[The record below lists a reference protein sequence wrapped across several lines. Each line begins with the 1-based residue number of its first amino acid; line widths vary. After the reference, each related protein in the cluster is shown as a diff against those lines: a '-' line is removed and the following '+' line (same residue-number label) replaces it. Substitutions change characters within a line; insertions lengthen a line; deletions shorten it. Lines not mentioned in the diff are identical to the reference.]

1 MLNIAKIGLNSFEP
15 FPSWPP
21 VHAFSQDDL
30 NLLSPLLNAKSSDIR
45 EHFAFL
51 RNNDYQRYAE
61 TTFHS
66 LGILYAHF
74 YGYADAPHISTIEDV
89 EAHYVRVKRILEDE
103 MVRHIFKP
111 DLSEI
116 NLYIDS
122 TQATVTYLKAL
133 TKHNT
138 GIYHEFFDYIE
149 KHFTLNDMKMFL
161 WLETMRNE
169 VVDDE
174 VAMMVPGT
182 QNAMKQVLS
191 SNLWD
196 ECGNGKIDGFH
207 TSWLIRLLS
216 SGNQWQDF
224 SEYRR
229 VRPWFSMATSHSFN
243 TFLTTPGRN
252 FAAYGT
258 FLINESWVIPH
269 FVKILSAMNRL
280 GIDDPEIRIY
290 FEAHCNI
297 DDHHT
302 AELIEGIA
310 QQTPVLTQSQ
320 LREVLIGAHQ
330 AIASATVMY
339 SNLLTYFKKTAKES
353 NLYET
358 DSIAV

>member
-1 MLNIAKIGLNSFEP
+1 MLNIAKIGLNSFDS

-30 NLLSPLLNAKSSDIR
+30 NLLLPLLNAKSSEIR
-45 EHFAFL
+45 EKLAFL
-51 RNNDYQRYAE
+51 RNHDNQKHAN
-61 TTFHS
+61 TIFHT

-74 YGYADAPHISTIEDV
+74 YGYVDAPLIDNIEDI
-89 EAHYVRVKRILEDE
+89 EAHFVRVKRILEDE
-103 MVRHIFKP
+103 MIRHIFKP

-116 NLYIDS
+116 DLYADS
-122 TQATVTYLKAL
+122 TKATVTYLKAL
-133 TKHNT
+133 KNHNA
-138 GIYHEFFDYIE
+138 GVHHELFDYI
-149 KHFTLNDMKMFL
+149 KDHFTHDDMKKFL

-182 QNAMKQVLS
+182 QHAMKQVLS

-207 TSWLIRLLS
+207 TSWLIRLLTS
-216 SGNQWQDF
+216 ENQWADF
-224 SEYRR
+224 MEYRKI
-229 VRPWFSMATSHSFN
+229 RPWFSMSTSHSFN
-243 TFLTTPGRN
+243 SLLTTPGRN

-269 FVKILSAMNRL
+269 FEKILSAMNRL
-280 GIDDPEIRIY
+280 KIGDADIRIY

-302 AELIEGIA
+302 AELIEGISN
-310 QQTPVLTQSQ
+310 QTPELTKSQ
-320 LREVLIGAHQ
+320 RRDVLIGAHQ
-330 AIASATVMY
+330 AIASANVMY
-339 SNLLTYFKKTAKES
+339 SNLLNYFKNSAKEEA
-353 NLYET
+353 YET
-358 DSIAV
+358 ESIAV